1 MNVNTIGVEPT
12 NIAKLAN
19 KNGIKTL
26 QSFFNFETA
35 KKITGEFKKQ
45 NLLLAQMFLLI
56 CQL

>member
-26 QSFFNFETA
+26 QSFNFET
-35 KKITGEFKKQ
+35 
-45 NLLLAQMFLLI
+45 
-56 CQL
+56 